1 MLQPLSKADL
11 KDWRLA
17 QESVEAVEPL
27 LLGHVWMMLVRGD
40 CYAAKEEQSSGPV
53 P

>member
-1 MLQPLSKADL
+1 MLQTLSMTGL
-11 KDWRLA
+11 KNWGRA
-17 QESVEAVEPL
+17 QESVEVVEPL